1 MTTRRDF
8 VKTAGAAALAGTVG
22 FPVSAFAWTRSRLS
36 TTAANASAAVLDGT
50 ASAVATNGYLLS
62 LLPLEDRV
70 ALRNINIR
78 LTDLAIQQCA
88 PANAVVANQILFD
101 TLICESLLEFAAH
114 GVFPDDLRRLARD
127 FDVVF
132 PWSAVYGDART
143 PYNMRFVRLP
153 LIIAFPRT
161 VDHVVFWVNFVRDH
175 HLSVSIRS
183 GGNSYEAFSSD
194 NDVILDL
201 TFLTLGRTTPAE
213 QIRLDLGAGVVHV
226 ASGVRFGPLYTE
238 IGKQGVTLAAGQCSQ
253 VCPGGFVGT
262 GGVGFAARA
271 FGYGG
276 DQLVEVEYV
285 LADGRVVV
293 ANAGNQFADLYR
305 ASKGAGAAG
314 LGVMTRLTLR
324 VVPAVTVLFYAVTF
338 DLEDGAVVL
347 ANWQNLAATAPDAL
361 SSIAAAS
368 SSSTGQALLVIN
380 GEFRVE
386 SGSVAAARTTLTNVL
401 RTQWLD
407 RLPAPLNQTPIGIV
421 EMTTLEAATAV
432 ALEVP
437 MPVFNQWKL
446 KSNFVFR
453 QLTAAEFQPI
463 IDFLRTHAPS
473 DDPTRAAGFLNLLL
487 MGGASNR
494 IDPNSAVIP
503 AREGTVAWFHAGA
516 LWNDQSLEP
525 QGLAFTEALWAVM
538 TPILQSQTAQLGCP
552 DRQLGS
558 QLSNPPDLRYLRAY
572 WASPTHDFVPFLL
585 AVKRRYDPLDVFQF
599 AQSIPVPEGLA

>member
-8 VKTAGAAALAGTVG
+8 VKTAGGAALVG
-22 FPVSAFAWTRSRLS
+22 AVGCPASAFAWTRSRLAA
-36 TTAANASAAVLDGT
+36 TAVNTGAPAIDNIT
-50 ASAVATNGYLLS
+50 APIATNGYLLS

-70 ALRNINIR
+70 ALRTINFH
-78 LTDLAIQQCA
+78 LTELALQQCA

-101 TLICESLLEFAAH
+101 TLVCESLLEFAAH
-114 GVFPDDLRRLARD
+114 GVLPDDLLSLSRT

-153 LIIAFPRT
+153 LVIAFPRT
-161 VDHVVFWVNFVRDH
+161 VDHVVFWVNFIRDH
-175 HLSVSIRS
+175 KFSVSIRS

-201 TFLTLGRTTPAE
+201 TFLTLGRTAPGE
-213 QIRLDLGAGVVHV
+213 QIRVDVSAGVVHV

-238 IGKQGVTLAAGQCSQ
+238 IGKQGVTVAAGQCSQ

-262 GGVGFAARA
+262 GGVGFATRA
-271 FGYGG
+271 FGFGG

-285 LADGRVVV
+285 LADGSVVV

-305 ASKGAGAAG
+305 ASKGAGAGG

-324 VVPAVTVLFYAVTF
+324 VVPAVTILFYTVTF
-338 DLEDGAVVL
+338 DLKDGTDVL
-347 ANWQNLAATAPDAL
+347 ANWQNLATTAPDAL
-361 SSIAAAS
+361 SSIVAATAS
-368 SSSTGQALLVIN
+368 SNGQSLLLIN

-386 SGSVAAARTTLTNVL
+386 SGTVAAARDTLTTVL

-407 RLPAPLNQTPIGIV
+407 RLPVPLNQAPIVIQ
-421 EMTTLEAATAV
+421 EMTTLEAATTV

-437 MPVFNQWKL
+437 QPVFNQWKL

-463 IDFLRTHAPS
+463 VQFLRTHAPS
-473 DDPTRAAGFLNLLL
+473 DDPTTGAGFLNLLL

-503 AREGTVAWFHAGA
+503 AREGTVTWFHAGA

-525 QGLAFTEALWAVM
+525 QSIAFTDALWAVM
-538 TPILQSQTAQLGCP
+538 TPILQSQTAQYGVP

-558 QLSNPPDLRYLRAY
+558 QLSNPPDLRYVRAY
-572 WASPTHDFVPFLL
+572 WASPTHDFVPFLT
-585 AVKRRYDPLDVFQF
+585 AVKRRYDPLDVFKF
-599 AQSIPVPEGLA
+599 AQSVPLNA

>member
-8 VKTAGAAALAGTVG
+8 VKTAGAALAGTVG
-22 FPVSAFAWTRSRLS
+22 FPAAAFAWTRSPHAS
-36 TTAANASAAVLDGT
+36 TAANTSAT
-50 ASAVATNGYLLS
+50 ALVDTPAAPVATNGYLLS

-70 ALRNINIR
+70 ALRNINVR
-78 LTDLAIQQCA
+78 LTELALQQCA

-114 GVFPDDLRRLARD
+114 GVLPDDLRRLARD

-132 PWSAVYGDART
+132 PWSAIYGDART

-175 HLSVSIRS
+175 DLSVSLRS

-213 QIRLDLGAGVVHV
+213 QIRLDLNAGVVHV
-226 ASGVRFGPLYTE
+226 APGVRFGPLYTE
-238 IGKQGVTLAAGQCSQ
+238 IGKQNVTLAAGQCSQ

-262 GGVGFAARA
+262 GGVGFSTRA
-271 FGYGG
+271 FGFGG

-285 LADGRVVV
+285 LANGSVVV

-324 VVPAVTVLFYAVTF
+324 TVPAVTVLFYTLAF
-338 DLEDGAVVL
+338 DGKDGAVVL
-347 ANWQNLAATAPDAL
+347 AAWQNLAATAPDAL
-361 SSIAAAS
+361 SSVAALTA
-368 SSSTGQALLVIN
+368 SSTGQSLLLIN

-386 SGSVAAARTTLTNVL
+386 SGTVAAARATLTNTL

-407 RLPAPLNQTPIGIV
+407 RLPAPLNQTPIAIE
-421 EMTTLEAATAV
+421 EMTTLQAATTV
-432 ALEVP
+432 ASEAP
-437 MPVFNQWKL
+437 MPFYNQWKL

-453 QLTAAEFQPI
+453 QLTVAEFQPI
-463 IDFLRTHAPS
+463 VDFLRTHAPS
-473 DDPTRAAGFLNLLL
+473 DDPISGAGFLNLLL

-516 LWNDQSLEP
+516 LWNDQLLEP
-525 QGLAFTEALWAVM
+525 RSLAFTEALWAVM
-538 TPILQSQTAQLGCP
+538 TPILQSQTAQYGVP

-558 QLSNPPDLRYLRAY
+558 QFSNPPDLRYVRAY
-572 WASPTHDFVPFLL
+572 WASPTHDFVSFLTG
-585 AVKRRYDPLDVFQF
+585 VKRRYDPDDVFKF
-599 AQSIPVPEGLA
+599 AQSIPLPS

>member
-1 MTTRRDF
+1 VATRRDF

-22 FPVSAFAWTRSRLS
+22 FPAAAFAWMRSRAAA
-36 TTAANASAAVLDGT
+36 TTAAAGAAAIDSVT
-50 ASAVATNGYLLS
+50 APIATNGYLLS

-70 ALRNINIR
+70 ALRTINVH
-78 LTDLAIQQCA
+78 LTELAIQQCA

-101 TLICESLLEFAAH
+101 TLICESLLELAAH
-114 GVFPDDLRRLARD
+114 GVLPDDLLGLSRN
-127 FDVVF
+127 FDVIF

-143 PYNMRFVRLP
+143 PYNMRFVRFP

-175 HLSVSIRS
+175 RLSVSIRS
-183 GGNSYEAFSSD
+183 GGNSYEGFSSD

-201 TFLTLGRTTPAE
+201 TFLTLGRTVPAE
-213 QIRLDLGAGVVHV
+213 QFRLDLTAGVVHV
-226 ASGVRFGPLYTE
+226 APGIRFGPLYTE
-238 IGKQGVTLAAGQCSQ
+238 LGNQGVTLAAGQCSQ

-262 GGVGFAARA
+262 GGVGFATRA

-285 LADGRVVV
+285 LADGSVVV
-293 ANAGNQFADLYR
+293 ANAGNQYADLYR
-305 ASKGAGAAG
+305 ASKGAGAGG

-324 VVPAVTVLFYAVTF
+324 VVPAVTILFYTVAF
-338 DLEDGAVVL
+338 DLKDGAGVL
-347 ANWQNLAATAPDAL
+347 TNWQNLATTAPDAL
-361 SSIAAAS
+361 SSVVAATA
-368 SSSTGQALLVIN
+368 SSTGQSLLLIN

-386 SGSVAAARTTLTNVL
+386 GGTVAAARATLTDVL

-407 RLPAPLNQTPIGIV
+407 RLPAPLSQTSITIE
-421 EMTTLEAATAV
+421 EMTTLEAATTV

-437 MPVFNQWKL
+437 QPVFNQWKL
-446 KSNFVFR
+446 KSSFVFR
-453 QLTAAEFQPI
+453 PLTAAEFQPI
-463 IDFLRTHAPS
+463 VDFLRTHAPA
-473 DDPTRAAGFLNLLL
+473 DDATAAAGFLNMLL

-503 AREGTVAWFHAGA
+503 AREGTVTWFHAGA

-525 QGLAFTEALWAVM
+525 QSLAFTDALWAVM
-538 TPILQSQTAQLGCP
+538 TPILQSQTAQYGVP

-558 QLSNPPDLRYLRAY
+558 QLSNPPDLRYTRAY
-572 WASPTHDFVPFLL
+572 WASPTHDFVHFLT
-585 AVKRRYDPLDVFQF
+585 AVKRRYDPKDLFKF
-599 AQSIPVPEGLA
+599 AQSVPLNT